1 MSNMKKLTTSAIF
14 IALSVVLV
22 FLSKMIPA
30 PWLQGGSVTPASM
43 VPVIIISLVIDTK
56 WGLLS
61 AFAFALIQML
71 FGFQPPPTQN
81 FFSFVAVVLLDYL
94 FAFGV
99 LGLSGA
105 MWYCFGKKPWAIPVS
120 GIFVCALRYLCH
132 ILSGVLIWGVYA
144 PEGQSVLIYSV
155 LYNGSYMLPETIITA
170 VVLCLLRK
178 MIQKERKRFHPDE

>member
-30 PWLQGGSVTPASM
+30 PWMQGGSVTLASM
-43 VPVIIISLVIDTK
+43 VPVIMISLVLDVK

-61 AFAFALIQML
+61 ALAFSLIQMMT
-71 FGFQPPPTQN
+71 GFSPPPTQN
-81 FFSFVAVVLLDYL
+81 FLCFTLVVLLDYVL
-94 FAFGV
+94 AFGA
-99 LGLSGA
+99 LGFTGGFYRL
-105 MWYCFGKKPWAIPVS
+105 FGKKSWAIPVS
-120 GIFVCALRYLCH
+120 GTFVCVLRYLCH

-155 LYNGSYMLPETIITA
+155 LYNGSYMLPETVITV
-170 VVLCLLRK
+170 VVLYLLRK
-178 MIQKERKRFHPDE
+178 MIQKERKRFHPNE